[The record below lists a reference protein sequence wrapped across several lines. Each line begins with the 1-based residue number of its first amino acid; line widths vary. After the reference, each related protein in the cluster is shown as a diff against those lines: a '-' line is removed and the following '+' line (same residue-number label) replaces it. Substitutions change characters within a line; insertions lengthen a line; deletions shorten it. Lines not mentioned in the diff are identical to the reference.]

1 MLIFV
6 ITSATL
12 FLSKRISSS
21 KIRIKIYSN
30 FLFIC
35 LIQITKEQI
44 PVKQGLKFNRCNYE
58 IPIKQGLKLKNIS

>member
-30 FLFIC
+30 FLCIC

-44 PVKQGLKFNRCNYE
+44 PVKQGLKFNRCNYK
-58 IPIKQGLKLKNIS
+58 IPIKQGLKFKNIS